1 LALFQQ
7 YFFCKKQQKQRYQIW
22 FWGLLAFSSDFDGL
36 LHKIGQKWSL
46 WAGSTA
52 TQFRK
57 IPSKQKNLSIQ
68 IIAKEMILVTTHWN
82 KKDAN

>member
-46 WAGSTA
+46 
-52 TQFRK
+52 
-57 IPSKQKNLSIQ
+57 
-68 IIAKEMILVTTHWN
+68 
-82 KKDAN
+82 